1 MSQTRTAPWDYNRR
15 PWLTEHDRAVAALPL
30 EWRMRYHTIFLLQP
44 HPPVIS
50 QHNAYLQT
58 LAEMHPDDC
67 TCFLPEQTCSA
78 DRHLEAAYD
87 DRTELPY

>member
-50 QHNAYLQT
+50 QYQAYLQT
-58 LAEMHPDDC
+58 LAEMELARYDVDHEPV
-67 TCFLPEQTCSA
+67 TNLVM
-78 DRHLEAAYD
+78 EAF
-87 DRTELPY
+87 